1 MGPSHGFVVESSMQP
16 YGIVATNTL
25 QSSSSALQ
33 PPSAAGIAEQ
43 PPHDPGTSTAL
54 QLPAPITGA
63 TLPRCPAVGSQQ
75 QPHHSTTGFA
85 AQPHG
90 YSDVIPVLEQIHSLP
105 PLRSHS
111 TYAPVYASNGAL
123 AHVPLG
129 PMHNAL
135 LDPRSQVDL
144 NSRVDQLTQMDLNSR
159 VDDWTA
165 TQGTQGDRPLGTEEG
180 VSQSRSRHQRRRPER
195 PSLQAED
202 DDRRPPTCSRTNT
215 RRQDVEES
223 SQAQSSNLPH
233 GQNTQGDRPLGTE
246 EEVSR
251 SRSRHQRR
259 RPETPVLRAEDV
271 EKLVNDRL
279 QALQLKGSA
288 GEALHKEIDRVDCS
302 PFTDKVERAPPPKRF
317 TTPSIT
323 PFKGDSD
330 PESHLRHF
338 KSVMILYKAD
348 DALMCKVFAM
358 TLRGAAQDWFHTLP
372 SASIGNFKELA
383 FIFTKEYTSYKTVRK
398 HADHLFNLR
407 KKPDESLRDYL
418 RRFKA
423 EKANIIGCNDQ
434 VASSAFKKGLPTEH
448 ELYRELAITP
458 SQTLAEV
465 FATAERYTLWDDD
478 RIAAKKASK
487 QVDHPT
493 KQASQKSNQFEQK
506 ARDKR
511 RSRPREGSSE
521 TGTFTEFAI
530 PIHQILAQVKDK
542 PHLEELVRGGHCT
555 EFVAKKAIQ
564 QIEDRDAAAKE
575 PPQKVIRINTI
586 LADSRESGLTT
597 KERKRKIA
605 QAAYVSQ
612 VTTGVPV
619 IVDTPIIGF
628 QKKDLI
634 ALDLPHNDALV
645 ICIQIEQAVIERIHV
660 DEGSAAN
667 ILQLSVIQQMGLE
680 PKISKLARSLTGFNG
695 ATSITIGTIDLDVHS
710 PPVLCSQTFMVI
722 NEISPYNGI
731 LGRPWISKI
740 EAITSALHQKIR
752 YPIPGGGIGQINS
765 DQAMARRCTA
775 QGLKKSKQ
783 LQFTPVM
790 QAATEAQSVPSKQA
804 SSSEKGAVTPQ

>member
-1 MGPSHGFVVESSMQP
+1 MQTAASRTLSRSGLGPRTNVLERLGPQSNVHARLGPQGARVREQSRDERNDRHPPTRSRANTRRQAVEESSQ
-16 YGIVATNTL
+16 A
-25 QSSSSALQ
+25 QS
-33 PPSAAGIAEQ
+33 PNM
-43 PPHDPGTSTAL
+43 
-54 QLPAPITGA
+54 
-63 TLPRCPAVGSQQ
+63 
-75 QPHHSTTGFA
+75 
-85 AQPHG
+85 PHG
-90 YSDVIPVLEQIHSLP
+90 
-105 PLRSHS
+105 
-111 TYAPVYASNGAL
+111 
-123 AHVPLG
+123 
-129 PMHNAL
+129 
-135 LDPRSQVDL
+135 
-144 NSRVDQLTQMDLNSR
+144 
-159 VDDWTA
+159 
-165 TQGTQGDRPLGTEEG
+165 QGTQGDRPLGTEEG
-180 VSQSRSRHQRRRPER
+180 VSPSRSRHQRRRPER
-195 PSLQAED
+195 PSLRAED

-223 SQAQSSNLPH
+223 SQAQSPNLPH
-233 GQNTQGDRPLGTE
+233 WQNTQGDRPLGTE
-246 EEVSR
+246 EEVSQ
-251 SRSRHQRR
+251 SRSRRRRR

-279 QALQLKGSA
+279 QALQLKGSME
-288 GEALHKEIDRVDCS
+288 EALHKEIDRVDCS

-338 KSVMILYKAD
+338 RSTMILYKAD

-383 FIFTKEYTSYKTVRK
+383 LIFTREYTSYKTVRK

-423 EKANIIGCNDQ
+423 EKANIKGCNDQ

-465 FATAERYTLWDDD
+465 FTTAERNALWDDD

-493 KQASQKSNQFEQK
+493 KQASQKSNQFERR
-506 ARDKR
+506 ARDNR
-511 RSRPREGSSE
+511 RSRPRKGSSE
-521 TGTFTEFAI
+521 VGTFTEFAI

-542 PHLEELVRGGHCT
+542 PWVRRPPPMKGNPSKRDTSKYCAFHGKHGHYTNNCNAWKRHLEELVREGHCT

-586 LADSRESGLTT
+586 LADSREPGLTT
-597 KERKRKIA
+597 KERKRKIS
-605 QAAYVSQ
+605 QATYVSQ

-634 ALDLPHNDALV
+634 GLDLPHHDALV

-667 ILQLSVIQQMGLE
+667 ILQLSVIQQMGLD
-680 PKISKLARSLTGFNG
+680 PRLANLPGRLLASMGPHQSQLERSTLTSTHPQCSTRKPSWSSTRSLLQWNLGPTVDQQDRGHH
-695 ATSITIGTIDLDVHS
+695 I
-710 PPVLCSQTFMVI
+710 CSTP
-722 NEISPYNGI
+722 EDSLPY
-731 LGRPWISKI
+731 PWRRNR
-740 EAITSALHQKIR
+740 A
-752 YPIPGGGIGQINS
+752 
-765 DQAMARRCTA
+765 DQ
-775 QGLKKSKQ
+775 
-783 LQFTPVM
+783 
-790 QAATEAQSVPSKQA
+790 
-804 SSSEKGAVTPQ
+804 